1 MIKMSMD
8 FEKYAEVAS
17 VILEGT
23 AEKDYTERA
32 YFAKTEDEARKILK
46 EYQDLIA
53 NAENGVL
60 AEYLEYVAEL
70 AKTNENAAF

>member
-1 MIKMSMD
+1 MSMD